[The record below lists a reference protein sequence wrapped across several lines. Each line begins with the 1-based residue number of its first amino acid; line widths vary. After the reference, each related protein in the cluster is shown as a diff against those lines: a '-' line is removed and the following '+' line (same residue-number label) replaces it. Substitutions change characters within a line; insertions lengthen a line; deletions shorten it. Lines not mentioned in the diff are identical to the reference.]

1 MVAACRLN
9 LPDLVGERPQD
20 ADELAA
26 ATGTHPP
33 SLRRALRG
41 LVAWGFFSQELDG
54 RYAPTA
60 VSELFRSDKP
70 GMRNM
75 TVLLSD
81 EAYRTWGSLT
91 ESLRT
96 GEPMYERIH
105 GKSRWQML
113 AEDPEEAAT
122 FNAAM
127 VETSTRV
134 GREFVDAYDF
144 HDAQLV
150 VDVAGGNGALLAAV
164 LRAHP
169 SMRGIL
175 FDLPA
180 GLAGASSVM
189 EKAAVSDRV
198 SMVEGSFFE
207 SVPAG
212 ADVYLLKSIIH
223 DWDDE
228 RAVAILETCR
238 RAMKDDAR
246 LVLVE
251 RVVTE
256 GVPDAEDIGPLMS
269 DLHMMVLLGGRERTT
284 TEHGELFAAA
294 GLRLVRSIQM
304 QSDFHAIEATT

>member
-1 MVAACRLN
+1 MPTRDTARQQAIRLMNGFRGYQLVVAACRLK
-9 LPDLVGERPQD
+9 LPDLVGERPQ
-20 ADELAA
+20 AAEELAA

-41 LVAWGFFSQELDG
+41 LVAWGFLSQEPDG
-54 RYAPTA
+54 RFAPTDI
-60 VSELFRSDKP
+60 SELFRSDRP
-70 GMRNM
+70 GIRNI

-81 EAYRTWGSLT
+81 EGYRTWGSLA

-96 GEPMYERIH
+96 GEPMFERIH
-105 GKSRWQML
+105 GKSRWQMM
-113 AEDPEEAAT
+113 AEDPEDAAT

-134 GREFVDAYDF
+134 GREFVEAFDF
-144 HDAQLV
+144 RGAQLV

-189 EKAAVSDRV
+189 EKAAVSERV

-212 ADVYLLKSIIH
+212 ADLYL
-223 DWDDE
+223 
-228 RAVAILETCR
+228 
-238 RAMKDDAR
+238 
-246 LVLVE
+246 
-251 RVVTE
+251 
-256 GVPDAEDIGPLMS
+256 
-269 DLHMMVLLGGRERTT
+269 
-284 TEHGELFAAA
+284 
-294 GLRLVRSIQM
+294 
-304 QSDFHAIEATT
+304 